1 MNALSPKEEL
11 AFYKAQL
18 KSNEAVI
25 ASLTKDNKHIKDHVK
40 FLEAQLKPVAE
51 PMSDADYQRFTVG
64 AQSEGEGQ

>member
-25 ASLTKDNKHIKDHVK
+25 ASMNKDNKHIREHIK
-40 FLEAQLKPVAE
+40 FLEKSLGKAE
-51 PMSDADYQRFTVG
+51 LDVVQEQQAATAD
-64 AQSEGEGQ
+64 GEQ